1 MNIKSIN
8 DNKKNIRNNLKNLM
22 IKQINKFNERT
33 DIIDN
38 LKPTIMNKSNFIISI
53 QDVDNIKNYIEQTKL
68 YKKQKICYNDYRR
81 E

>member
-81 E
+81 K